1 MFATVSTNA
10 LLAPRVA
17 STKSRGRVSVVSR
30 CESASD
36 RTVPGVINNVV
47 PVSSVSLSVPRRGA
61 LFSAALAPLAL
72 FATPP
77 ASAAPKKRAAPGD
90 TNQREAAARDEK
102 AARAPEVSF
111 AILRVDV
118 ENLMKR
124 DGDFGPTM
132 VRLAWHSSG
141 TYDKMTKTGGS
152 GGGTIRFKEELA
164 HGGNAGLDKA
174 VARLEPLKR
183 KHPDV
188 SWADL
193 IAFVGVVAI
202 EKMGG
207 PTIGFSYGRVDE
219 MDPSAVTPDGRLPD
233 ADKGDGPGKKTR
245 KGLRDVFY
253 RMGFGDREIVAL
265 SGAHALGRCHADA
278 SGYVGPWSGTPLLFN
293 NSYFV
298 LLKGLE
304 WTPDDTKAKFQYRD
318 PSGNLMMLPSDIALI
333 EDPKFKKFVLEY
345 AKDQKVFFEDFAA
358 AFEKLE
364 TLGTSGLTPL
374 KTA

>member
-17 STKSRGRVSVVSR
+17 SRKSRGRVSVVSR

-77 ASAAPKKRAAPGD
+77 ASAAPKKRAAPGA
-90 TNQREAAARDEK
+90 TTQREAAARAEK
-102 AARAPEVSF
+102 AARTPEVSF
-111 AILRVDV
+111 AILRVDI

-164 HGGNAGLDKA
+164 QVQQAKIQQA
-174 VARLEPLKR
+174 KQE
-183 KHPDV
+183 
-188 SWADL
+188 
-193 IAFVGVVAI
+193 
-202 EKMGG
+202 
-207 PTIGFSYGRVDE
+207 
-219 MDPSAVTPDGRLPD
+219 
-233 ADKGDGPGKKTR
+233 GK
-245 KGLRDVFY
+245 
-253 RMGFGDREIVAL
+253 EI
-265 SGAHALGRCHADA
+265 
-278 SGYVGPWSGTPLLFN
+278 
-293 NSYFV
+293 
-298 LLKGLE
+298 
-304 WTPDDTKAKFQYRD
+304 PDDSR
-318 PSGNLMMLPSDIALI
+318 
-333 EDPKFKKFVLEY
+333 
-345 AKDQKVFFEDFAA
+345 
-358 AFEKLE
+358 
-364 TLGTSGLTPL
+364 
-374 KTA
+374 